1 MGIRKYIINIVLII
15 TFFSAGIF
23 AQEEKTLTLDESIR
37 IGLENSNML
46 HTSKMKLNYANAR
59 LSEINT
65 NRLPSLKFS
74 AAYTRL
80 SYINPF
86 ILNTPFGDF
95 NISPSILDNYNLKL
109 TLAQPI
115 FTGFK
120 LSSSSNIAEYNYK
133 ATEEQYNKDRQDLV
147 YNIKNAY
154 WNLFKAKKVKEVT
167 DQNVEQ
173 VKAHLKNVQN
183 FYEQGLST
191 KNDLLKV
198 QVQLSE
204 SELGQIDARNA
215 VKLARINL
223 FNVIGIPLNTNSEIP
238 DSVDIKTNNLSDLD
252 GYIEKALDNRP
263 ELKAMQYNIKAGEA
277 GVTLA
282 ESNWYPQIYLA
293 GNYYYSKPNQRIF
306 PAENKFK
313 DTWDVG
319 VSVQVDLWNWG
330 STVDKTDQAKAQL
343 EEARDS
349 YKIVKDNIVLEV
361 NSNYLNLEQ
370 SKDKIAV
377 AEQSVSQAKENYRVT
392 DETFKKGLA
401 LNSDLLDSEV
411 ALLQANTN
419 YIQSLVDYELAKAR
433 LEKSIGENLK

>member
-1 MGIRKYIINIVLII
+1 MDVRKYLIGIILIVVV
-15 TFFSAGIF
+15 FSEIML
-23 AQEEKTLTLDESIR
+23 AQEKQTLTLDESIKV
-37 IGLENSNML
+37 GLENSHML
-46 HTSKMKLNYANAR
+46 HSSKMQVNYANAR

-74 AAYTRL
+74 AAFTRL
-80 SYINPF
+80 SYISPY
-86 ILNTPFGDF
+86 ILNTPFGSFD
-95 NISPSILDNYNLKL
+95 IVPSILENYNLKL
-109 TLAQPI
+109 TLQQPL

-133 ATEEQYNKDRQDLV
+133 AVEEQYNKDKQNLV

-154 WNLFKAKKVKEVT
+154 WSLFKAKKVSEVT

-173 VKAHLKNVQN
+173 VKAHLTNVQN

-204 SELGQIDARNA
+204 SELRQIDAKNA

-223 FNVIGIPLNTNSEIP
+223 YNVIGIPLNTKSEIP
-238 DSVDIKTNNLSDLD
+238 DSIDIRTNQIDDLD
-252 GYIEKALDNRP
+252 DYVEKALNNRP
-263 ELKAMQYNIKAGEA
+263 ELKAIQYNIKAGEE

-282 ESNWYPQIYLA
+282 KSDWYPQVYLA

-319 VSVQVDLWNWG
+319 VSLSLNLWNWG
-330 STVDKTDQAKAQL
+330 ATVDKTDQAEAQL
-343 EEARDS
+343 EQAKDS
-349 YKIVKDNIVLEV
+349 YKTAKDNIVLEV
-361 NSNYLNLEQ
+361 NSNYLNLLQ

-377 AEQSVSQAKENYRVT
+377 AEGSVSQAKENYRVT
-392 DETFKKGLA
+392 NETFEKGLA

-419 YIQSLVDYELAKAR
+419 YIQALVDYELAKAK
-433 LEKSIGENLK
+433 LEKSIGENIK

>member
-1 MGIRKYIINIVLII
+1 MGIRQYIVNTILMLML
-15 TFFSAGIF
+15 FSAAIF

-46 HTSKMKLNYANAR
+46 HSSKMKVNYANAR

-65 NRLPSLKFS
+65 NMLPSLKFT
-74 AAYTRL
+74 AAYTRF
-80 SYINPF
+80 SPITPF
-86 ILNTPFGDF
+86 ILATPFGTF
-95 NISPSILDNYNLKL
+95 NISPSILDYYNLKL
-109 TLAQPI
+109 TLQQPL
-115 FTGFK
+115 FTGFR

-133 ATEEQYNKDRQDLV
+133 ATEESYNKDKQDLI
-147 YNIKNAY
+147 YNIKNAF

-173 VKAHLKNVQN
+173 VKAHLTNVKN

-204 SELGQIDARNA
+204 SELRQIDAKNA
-215 VKLARINL
+215 VKLAKINL
-223 FNVIGIPLNTNSEIP
+223 FNVIGVALTTNSEIP
-238 DSVDIKTNNLSDLD
+238 DSVDIETNAVDDLD
-252 GYIEKALDNRP
+252 SYVEKALDNRP

-277 GVTLA
+277 TVTLA
-282 ESNWYPQIYLA
+282 ESNWYPQIYLG

-343 EEARDS
+343 EEAKDS
-349 YKIVKDNIVLEV
+349 YKMVKDNIVLEV
-361 NSNYLNLEQ
+361 NSNYLKLEQ

-377 AEQSVSQAKENYRVT
+377 AEESVSQAKENYRVT

-419 YIQSLVDYELAKAR
+419 YIQALVDYELAKAR
-433 LEKSIGENLK
+433 LAKSVGGNLN

>member
-1 MGIRKYIINIVLII
+1 MGIRKYIISIVIII
-15 TFFSAGIF
+15 TLFSTFIF
-23 AQEEKTLTLDESIR
+23 AQEEKILTLDESIQ

-46 HTSKMKLNYANAR
+46 HSSKMKVNYASAR

-65 NRLPSLKFS
+65 NRLPSLKVS

-80 SYINPF
+80 SPIIPF
-86 ILNTPFGDF
+86 ILNTPFGNY
-95 NISPSILDNYNLKL
+95 NISPSILDYYNIKL
-109 TLAQPI
+109 TLQQPI

-120 LSSSSNIAEYNYK
+120 LSSSSNIADYNYK
-133 ATEEQYNKDRQDLV
+133 ATEEGYNKDKQDLI

-154 WNLFKAKKVKEVT
+154 WNLFKAKKVKDVT

-173 VKAHLKNVQN
+173 VKAHLTNVKN

-204 SELGQIDARNA
+204 SELRQIDAKNA

-223 FNVIGIPLNTNSEIP
+223 FNVIGVPLNTDSEIP
-238 DSVDIKTNNLSDLD
+238 DSVDIKTNQVNDLD
-252 GYIEKALDNRP
+252 SYIEMAIDNRP
-263 ELKAMQYNIKAGEA
+263 ELKAIKYNIKAGEA

-282 ESNWYPQIYLA
+282 ESNWYPQIYLG
-293 GNYYYSKPNQRIF
+293 GNFYYSKPNQRFF
-306 PAENKFK
+306 PPENKFK

-319 VSVQVDLWNWG
+319 VSVQMDIWNWG
-330 STVDKTDQAKAQL
+330 ATVDKTDQAKAQL
-343 EEARDS
+343 EEAKDS
-349 YKIVKDNIVLEV
+349 YKIIKDNIVLEV

-377 AEQSVSQAKENYRVT
+377 AEESVSQAKENYRVT
-392 DETFKKGLA
+392 NETFKKGLA

-419 YIQSLVDYELAKAR
+419 YIQALVDYELAKAR
-433 LEKSIGENLK
+433 LEKSIGGNLK

>member
-1 MGIRKYIINIVLII
+1 MDVRKYINKTVMLLI
-15 TFFSAGIF
+15 FLSAGIF
-23 AQEEKTLTLDESIR
+23 AQEQSTLTLDESVK
-37 IGLENSNML
+37 IGLENSHML
-46 HTSKMKLNYANAR
+46 HSSKMQVNYANAR

-80 SYINPF
+80 SAITPF

-95 NISPSILDNYNLKL
+95 NISPSILDNYNMKV
-109 TLAQPI
+109 TLQQPI

-133 ATEEQYNKDRQDLV
+133 ATQEQYNRDEQELI

-173 VKAHLKNVQN
+173 IKAHLMNVQN

-204 SELGQIDARNA
+204 SELRQIDAKNA

-223 FNVIGIPLNTNSEIP
+223 YNIIGIPLNANSQIP
-238 DSVDIKTNNLSDLD
+238 DSIDIKTKEVNDLD
-252 GYIEKALDNRP
+252 DYIEKAMTNRP

-313 DTWDVG
+313 DTWDIG
-319 VSVQVDLWNWG
+319 VSVSVDLWNWG
-330 STVDKTDQAKAQL
+330 ATVDKTDQAEAQL
-343 EEARDS
+343 EQTKDS
-349 YKIVKDNIVLEV
+349 YKTIKDNIVLEV
-361 NSNYLNLEQ
+361 NSNYLNLVQ

-377 AEQSVSQAKENYRVT
+377 ANESVRQAQENYRVT

-411 ALLQANTN
+411 ALLQSNTN
-419 YIQSLVDYELAKAR
+419 YIQAMVDYELAKAK
-433 LEKSIGENLK
+433 LEKSIGEKLK

>member
-1 MGIRKYIINIVLII
+1 MGIRKYIINIVLLMIL
-15 TFFSAGIF
+15 FSAVIS
-23 AQEEKTLTLDESIR
+23 AQEEQILTLDESIN
-37 IGLENSNML
+37 IGLKNSNML
-46 HTSKMKLNYANAR
+46 HSSKMKLNYADAR

-80 SYINPF
+80 SPITPF

-109 TLAQPI
+109 TLQQPL

-133 ATEEQYNKDRQDLV
+133 AVEEEYNKDKQQLI

-173 VKAHLKNVQN
+173 VKAHLMNVQN

-204 SELGQIDARNA
+204 SQLRQIDAKNA
-215 VKLARINL
+215 VKLAQINL
-223 FNVIGIPLNTNSEIP
+223 YNVIGIPLNTNSEIP
-238 DSVDIKTNNLSDLD
+238 DSVDIRTKEANDLD
-252 GYIEKALDNRP
+252 DYIEKALDNRP
-263 ELKAMQYNIKAGEA
+263 ELKTMQYNIKAGEA

-306 PAENKFK
+306 PAQNKFK

-319 VSVQVDLWNWG
+319 VSVSVDLWNWG
-330 STVDKTDQAKAQL
+330 STVDKTDQAEAQL
-343 EEARDS
+343 EEAKDS

-361 NSNYLNLEQ
+361 NSNYLNLVQ

-377 AEQSVSQAKENYRVT
+377 AEESVKQAKENYRVT

-419 YIQSLVDYELAKAR
+419 YIQALVDYELATAK
-433 LEKSIGENLK
+433 LEKSIGGNLK

>member
-1 MGIRKYIINIVLII
+1 MGIRKYIISIVIII
-15 TFFSAGIF
+15 TLFSTFIF
-23 AQEEKTLTLDESIR
+23 AQEEKILTLDESIQ

-46 HTSKMKLNYANAR
+46 HSSKMKVNYASAR

-65 NRLPSLKFS
+65 NRLPSLKVS

-80 SYINPF
+80 SPIIPF
-86 ILNTPFGDF
+86 ILNTPFGNY
-95 NISPSILDNYNLKL
+95 NISPSILDYYNIKL
-109 TLAQPI
+109 TLQQPI

-120 LSSSSNIAEYNYK
+120 LSSSSNIADYNYK
-133 ATEEQYNKDRQDLV
+133 ATEEGYNKDKQDLI

-167 DQNVEQ
+167 NQNVEQ
-173 VKAHLKNVQN
+173 VKAHLTNVKN

-204 SELGQIDARNA
+204 SELRQIDAKNA

-223 FNVIGIPLNTNSEIP
+223 FNVIGVPLNTDSEIP
-238 DSVDIKTNNLSDLD
+238 DSVDIKTNQVNDLD
-252 GYIEKALDNRP
+252 SYIEMAIDNRP
-263 ELKAMQYNIKAGEA
+263 ELKAIKYNIKAGEA

-282 ESNWYPQIYLA
+282 ESNWYPQIYLG
-293 GNYYYSKPNQRIF
+293 GNFYYSKPNQRFF
-306 PAENKFK
+306 PPENKFK

-319 VSVQVDLWNWG
+319 VSVQMDIWNWG
-330 STVDKTDQAKAQL
+330 ATVDKTDQAKAQL
-343 EEARDS
+343 EEAKDS
-349 YKIVKDNIVLEV
+349 YKIIKDNIVLEV

-377 AEQSVSQAKENYRVT
+377 AEESVSQAKENYRVT
-392 DETFKKGLA
+392 NETFKKGLA

-419 YIQSLVDYELAKAR
+419 YIQALVDYELAKAR
-433 LEKSIGENLK
+433 LEKSIGGNLK

>member
-1 MGIRKYIINIVLII
+1 MDVRKYIIKIILTVIV
-15 TFFSAGIF
+15 FSAGIF
-23 AQEEKTLTLDESIR
+23 AQDQNTLTLDESIN
-37 IGLENSNML
+37 IGLKNSNML
-46 HTSKMKLNYANAR
+46 HSSKMQVNYANAR

-80 SYINPF
+80 SYIAPF

-95 NISPSILDNYNLKL
+95 NISPSILDSYNLKL
-109 TLAQPI
+109 TLQQPL

-133 ATEEQYNKDRQDLV
+133 ATEEKYNKDKQDLI
-147 YNIKNAY
+147 YNIKNAF
-154 WNLFKAKKVKEVT
+154 WNLFKAKKVREVT

-173 VKAHLKNVQN
+173 VKAHLMNVQN

-204 SELGQIDARNA
+204 SELRQIDAKNA

-223 FNVIGIPLNTNSEIP
+223 YNVIGIPLNTNSEIP
-238 DSVDIKTNNLSDLD
+238 DSIDIKTKEVNDLD
-252 GYIEKALDNRP
+252 DYIEKALDNRP
-263 ELKAMQYNIKAGEA
+263 ELKAMQYNIKASEA
-277 GVTLA
+277 GVTFA
-282 ESNWYPQIYLA
+282 QSDWYPQIYLA
-293 GNYYYSKPNQRIF
+293 GNYYYSEPNQRIF
-306 PAENKFK
+306 PAENRFK

-319 VSVQVDLWNWG
+319 VSVSLNLWNWG
-330 STVDKTDQAKAQL
+330 ATVDKTDQAEAQL
-343 EEARDS
+343 EQAKDS
-349 YKIVKDNIVLEV
+349 YKIIKDNIVLEV
-361 NSNYLNLEQ
+361 NSNYLNLVQ

-377 AEQSVSQAKENYRVT
+377 ADESVRQAKENYRVT

-419 YIQSLVDYELAKAR
+419 YIQALVDYELAKAK
-433 LEKSIGENLK
+433 LEKSIGENIK

>member
-1 MGIRKYIINIVLII
+1 MDVRKYINKAVMLLILL
-15 TFFSAGIF
+15 SAGIF
-23 AQEEKTLTLDESIR
+23 AQEQSTLTLDESIK
-37 IGLENSNML
+37 IGLENSHML
-46 HTSKMKLNYANAR
+46 HSSKMQVNYANAR

-80 SYINPF
+80 SAITPF

-95 NISPSILDNYNLKL
+95 NISPSILDNYNMKV
-109 TLAQPI
+109 TLQQPI

-133 ATEEQYNKDRQDLV
+133 ATQEQYNRDEQELI

-173 VKAHLKNVQN
+173 IKAHLTNIQN

-191 KNDLLKV
+191 RNDLLKV

-204 SELGQIDARNA
+204 SELRQIDAKNA
-215 VKLARINL
+215 VKLAKINL
-223 FNVIGIPLNTNSEIP
+223 YNIIGIPLNANSQIP
-238 DSVDIKTNNLSDLD
+238 DSIDIKTKEVNDLD
-252 GYIEKALDNRP
+252 DYIEKAMTNRP

-282 ESNWYPQIYLA
+282 ESNWYPQIYLG

-319 VSVQVDLWNWG
+319 VSVSVDLWNWG
-330 STVDKTDQAKAQL
+330 ATVDKTDQAEAQL
-343 EEARDS
+343 EQAKDS
-349 YKIVKDNIVLEV
+349 YKIIKDNVVLEV
-361 NSNYLNLEQ
+361 NSNYLNLVQ

-377 AEQSVSQAKENYRVT
+377 ADESVRQAQENYRVT

-411 ALLQANTN
+411 ALLQSNTN
-419 YIQSLVDYELAKAR
+419 YIQALVDYELAKAQ
-433 LEKSIGENLK
+433 LEKSIGEKLK

>member
-1 MGIRKYIINIVLII
+1 MDVRKYINKTVMLLV
-15 TFFSAGIF
+15 FLSAGIF
-23 AQEEKTLTLDESIR
+23 AQEQSTLTLDESVK
-37 IGLENSNML
+37 IGLENSHML
-46 HTSKMKLNYANAR
+46 HSSKMQVNYANAR

-80 SYINPF
+80 SAITPF

-95 NISPSILDNYNLKL
+95 NISPSILDNYNMKV
-109 TLAQPI
+109 TLQQPI

-120 LSSSSNIAEYNYK
+120 LSSSSNIAEYNFK
-133 ATEEQYNKDRQDLV
+133 ATEEQYNKDEQELI

-173 VKAHLKNVQN
+173 IKAHLTNVQN

-191 KNDLLKV
+191 RNDLLKV

-204 SELGQIDARNA
+204 SELRQIDAKNA
-215 VKLARINL
+215 VKLAKINL
-223 FNVIGIPLNTNSEIP
+223 YNIIGIPLNANSQIP
-238 DSVDIKTNNLSDLD
+238 DSIDIKTKDVNDLD
-252 GYIEKALDNRP
+252 DYIEKAMTNRP

-319 VSVQVDLWNWG
+319 VSVSVDLWNWG
-330 STVDKTDQAKAQL
+330 ATVDKTDQAEAQL
-343 EEARDS
+343 EQAKDS
-349 YKIVKDNIVLEV
+349 YKIIKDNVVLEV
-361 NSNYLNLEQ
+361 NSNYLNLVQ

-377 AEQSVSQAKENYRVT
+377 ADESVRQAQENYRVT

-411 ALLQANTN
+411 ALLQSNTN
-419 YIQSLVDYELAKAR
+419 YIQALVDYELAKAK
-433 LEKSIGENLK
+433 LEQSIGEKLK

>member
-1 MGIRKYIINIVLII
+1 MGIRKYIINIVLLIVI
-15 TFFSAGIF
+15 FSAGIF
-23 AQEEKTLTLDESIR
+23 AQEEKTLTLEGSIQ

-46 HTSKMKLNYANAR
+46 HSSKMKVNYANAR

-65 NRLPSLKFS
+65 NRLPLLKFS

-80 SYINPF
+80 SPITPF
-86 ILNTPFGDF
+86 ILNTPFGTF

-109 TLAQPI
+109 TLQQPL
-115 FTGFK
+115 FTGFR

-133 ATEEQYNKDRQDLV
+133 ATEEAYNKDKQDLIF
-147 YNIKNAY
+147 NIKNAY
-154 WNLFKAKKVKEVT
+154 WNLFKTKKVKEVT

-173 VKAHLKNVQN
+173 VKAHLMNVQN

-198 QVQLSE
+198 QGQLSE
-204 SELGQIDARNA
+204 SELRQIDAKNA

-223 FNVIGIPLNTNSEIP
+223 FNVIGIPLNTKSEIP
-238 DSVDIKTNNLSDLD
+238 DSVDIKTKPVNDLD
-252 GYIEKALDNRP
+252 SYIEKALDNRS

-282 ESNWYPQIYLA
+282 ESNWYPQVYLG

-313 DTWDVG
+313 DTWDIG

-330 STVDKTDQAKAQL
+330 STADKTDQAKAQL
-343 EEARDS
+343 EEAKDS
-349 YKIVKDNIVLEV
+349 YKMVKDNIVLEV

-377 AEQSVSQAKENYRVT
+377 AEGSVSQAKENYRVT

-419 YIQSLVDYELAKAR
+419 YIQALVDYELAKAR
-433 LEKSIGENLK
+433 LEKSIGGNLK

>member
-1 MGIRKYIINIVLII
+1 MDVRKYINKTVMLLILI
-15 TFFSAGIF
+15 SAGIF
-23 AQEEKTLTLDESIR
+23 AQEQSTLTLDESIK
-37 IGLENSNML
+37 IGLENSHML
-46 HTSKMKLNYANAR
+46 HSSKMQVNYANAR

-80 SYINPF
+80 SAITPF

-95 NISPSILDNYNLKL
+95 NISPSILDNYNMKV
-109 TLAQPI
+109 TLQQPI

-133 ATEEQYNKDRQDLV
+133 ATQEQYNRDEHELI

-173 VKAHLKNVQN
+173 IKAHLTNIQN

-191 KNDLLKV
+191 RNDLLKV

-204 SELGQIDARNA
+204 SELRQIDAKNA
-215 VKLARINL
+215 VKLAKINL
-223 FNVIGIPLNTNSEIP
+223 YNIIGIPLNANSQIP
-238 DSVDIKTNNLSDLD
+238 DSIDIKTKEVNDLD
-252 GYIEKALDNRP
+252 DYIEKAMTNRP

-282 ESNWYPQIYLA
+282 ESNWYPQIYLG

-319 VSVQVDLWNWG
+319 VSVSVDLWNWG
-330 STVDKTDQAKAQL
+330 ATVDKTDQAEAQL
-343 EEARDS
+343 EQAKDS
-349 YKIVKDNIVLEV
+349 YKIIKDNVVLEV
-361 NSNYLNLEQ
+361 NSNYLNLVQ

-377 AEQSVSQAKENYRVT
+377 ADESVRQAQENYRVT

-411 ALLQANTN
+411 ALLQSNTN
-419 YIQSLVDYELAKAR
+419 YIQALVDYELAKAQ
-433 LEKSIGENLK
+433 LEKSIGEKLK

>member
-1 MGIRKYIINIVLII
+1 MGIRKYIVNTFLLVI
-15 TFFSAGIF
+15 FFSSVIS
-23 AQEEKTLTLDESIR
+23 AQEEKTLTLDESLQ

-46 HTSKMKLNYANAR
+46 HSSKMKVNYADAR

-65 NRLPSLKFS
+65 NMLPSLKFS

-80 SYINPF
+80 SPITPF
-86 ILNTPFGDF
+86 VLNTPFGDF
-95 NISPSILDNYNLKL
+95 NISPNILDNYNLKL
-109 TLAQPI
+109 TLQQPI

-133 ATEEQYNKDRQDLV
+133 ATEESYNKDKQDLI

-173 VKAHLKNVQN
+173 VKAHLMNVQN

-204 SELGQIDARNA
+204 SELRQIDAKNA

-238 DSVDIKTNNLSDLD
+238 DSVDIQTSLVNDLD
-252 GYIEKALDNRP
+252 SYIEKALVNRP
-263 ELKAMQYNIKAGEA
+263 ELKAIQYNIKAGEA

-282 ESNWYPQIYLA
+282 ESSWYPQIYLG

-330 STVDKTDQAKAQL
+330 STTDKTDQAEAQL
-343 EEARDS
+343 EEVKDS

-370 SKDKIAV
+370 SRDKIAV
-377 AEQSVSQAKENYRVT
+377 AEESVSQAKENYRVT

-411 ALLQANTN
+411 ALLQSNTN
-419 YIQSLVDYELAKAR
+419 YIQALVDYELARAR
-433 LEKSIGENLK
+433 LEKSIGGNLK

>member
-1 MGIRKYIINIVLII
+1 MGIRKYLTNILSVIII
-15 TFFSAGIF
+15 FSGFIS
-23 AQEEKTLTLDESIR
+23 AQEKTLTLDESIQ

-46 HTSKMKLNYANAR
+46 HSSKMKVNYANAR

-65 NRLPSLKFS
+65 GRLPSLKFTG
-74 AAYTRL
+74 AYTRL
-80 SYINPF
+80 SPITPF
-86 ILNTPFGDF
+86 ILATPFGTF

-109 TLAQPI
+109 TLQQPL
-115 FTGFK
+115 FTGFR

-133 ATEEQYNKDRQDLV
+133 AAEEGFNKDKQDLI

-173 VKAHLKNVQN
+173 VKAHLTNIKN

-204 SELGQIDARNA
+204 SELRQIDAKNA
-215 VKLARINL
+215 VKLARISL
-223 FNVIGIPLNTNSEIP
+223 FNVIGLPLNTGSEIP
-238 DSVDIKTNNLSDLD
+238 DSVDIKTGRVNDLD
-252 GYIEKALDNRP
+252 SYIEKALDNRP
-263 ELKAMQYNIKAGEA
+263 ELKAMKYNIKAGEA

-306 PAENKFK
+306 PAENKFN

-330 STVDKTDQAKAQL
+330 STVDKTDQAEAQL
-343 EEARDS
+343 EEVKDS

-361 NSNYLNLEQ
+361 NSNFLNLEQ

-377 AEQSVSQAKENYRVT
+377 AEESVSQAKENYRVT

-419 YIQSLVDYELAKAR
+419 YIQALVDYELAKAR
-433 LEKSIGENLK
+433 LEKSIGGNLK

>member
-1 MGIRKYIINIVLII
+1 MIV
-15 TFFSAGIF
+15 FSAAIS
-23 AQEEKTLTLDESIR
+23 AQENNTLTLNECVKT
-37 IGLENSNML
+37 GLKNSSML
-46 HTSKMKLNYANAR
+46 HSSKMQVNYANAR

-80 SYINPF
+80 SYIAPF
-86 ILNTPFGDF
+86 VLNTPFGDF
-95 NISPSILDNYNLKL
+95 DISPSILDNYNLKM
-109 TLAQPI
+109 TLQQPL
-115 FTGFK
+115 FTGFR

-133 ATEEQYNKDRQDLV
+133 ATEEEYNKDKENLI
-147 YNIKNAY
+147 YNIKNAF

-173 VKAHLKNVQN
+173 VKAHLTNVQN

-204 SELGQIDARNA
+204 SQLKQIDAKNA
-215 VKLARINL
+215 VKLSRINL
-223 FNVIGIPLNTNSEIP
+223 FNVIGIPLNTSSEIP
-238 DSVDIKTNNLSDLD
+238 DSVDIKTNQVNDLD
-252 GYIEKALDNRP
+252 DYVEKALDNRP

-282 ESNWYPQIYLA
+282 ESNWYPQIYLG

-319 VSVQVDLWNWG
+319 VSVSVDLWNWG
-330 STVDKTDQAKAQL
+330 STVDKTDQAEAQL
-343 EEARDS
+343 EETKDS

-361 NSNYLNLEQ
+361 NSNYLSLVQ

-377 AEQSVSQAKENYRVT
+377 AEESVSQAKENYRVT

-419 YIQSLVDYELAKAR
+419 YIQALVDYELAKAQ
-433 LEKSIGENLK
+433 LEKSIGGNLK

>member
-1 MGIRKYIINIVLII
+1 MGIRKYIINIVLIVM
-15 TFFSAGIF
+15 FFSTF
-23 AQEEKTLTLDESIR
+23 VSAQEEKILTLDESIQ

-46 HTSKMKLNYANAR
+46 HASKMKVNYANAR

-65 NRLPSLKFS
+65 NRLPLLKFS

-80 SYINPF
+80 SPITPF
-86 ILNTPFGDF
+86 ILNTPFGSF

-109 TLAQPI
+109 TLQQPI

-133 ATEEQYNKDRQDLV
+133 ATEEAYNKDKQDLI
-147 YNIKNAY
+147 YSIKNAY

-167 DQNVEQ
+167 DQNVQQ
-173 VKAHLKNVQN
+173 VKAHLTNVHN

-204 SELGQIDARNA
+204 SELRQIDSKNA

-223 FNVIGIPLNTNSEIP
+223 FNVIGIPLNTNSEIT
-238 DSVDIKTNNLSDLD
+238 DSVDIKTNEMNDLD
-252 GYIEKALDNRP
+252 SYIEKALDKRP

-277 GVTLA
+277 GVTFA
-282 ESNWYPQIYLA
+282 ESNWYPQIYLG

-319 VSVQVDLWNWG
+319 VSVQIDIWNWG
-330 STVDKTDQAKAQL
+330 SNVDKTDQAKAQL
-343 EEARDS
+343 EEAKDS
-349 YKIVKDNIVLEV
+349 YKIVRDNIVLEV

-377 AEQSVSQAKENYRVT
+377 AEESVNQAKENYRVT

-411 ALLQANTN
+411 ALLRANTN
-419 YIQSLVDYELAKAR
+419 YIQALVDYELAKAR
-433 LEKSIGENLK
+433 LEKSIGGNLN

>member
-1 MGIRKYIINIVLII
+1 MGVRKYIIKIVLIVI
-15 TFFSAGIF
+15 VFSAGIF
-23 AQEEKTLTLDESIR
+23 AQEQNNLTLDESIN
-37 IGLENSNML
+37 IGLKNSNIL
-46 HTSKMKLNYANAR
+46 HSSKMQVNYANAR

-65 NRLPSLKFS
+65 SRLPSLKFS
-74 AAYTRL
+74 AVYTRL
-80 SYINPF
+80 SYITPF
-86 ILNTPFGDF
+86 ILNTPFGNF
-95 NISPSILDNYNLKL
+95 NIAPSILDNYNLKL
-109 TLAQPI
+109 TLQQPL

-133 ATEEQYNKDRQDLV
+133 ATEEGYNKDKQDLI
-147 YNIKNAY
+147 YKIKNAY

-167 DQNVEQ
+167 DQNVQQ
-173 VKAHLKNVQN
+173 VKAHLTNVQN

-204 SELGQIDARNA
+204 SELRQIDAKNA

-238 DSVDIKTNNLSDLD
+238 DSIDIQTKEVNDLD
-252 GYIEKALDNRP
+252 DYIEKALDNRP

-277 GVTLA
+277 GVTFA
-282 ESNWYPQIYLA
+282 ESDWYPQVYLA

-313 DTWDVG
+313 DTWDIG
-319 VSVQVDLWNWG
+319 VSVSLNLWNWG
-330 STVDKTDQAKAQL
+330 ATVDKTDQAEAQL
-343 EEARDS
+343 EQAKDS

-361 NSNYLNLEQ
+361 NSNYLNLVQ
-370 SKDKIAV
+370 SKDKISV
-377 AEQSVSQAKENYRVT
+377 ADESVRQAKENYRVT

-419 YIQSLVDYELAKAR
+419 YIQALVDYELAKAK
-433 LEKSIGENLK
+433 LEKSIGETKK

>member
-1 MGIRKYIINIVLII
+1 M
-15 TFFSAGIF
+15 
-23 AQEEKTLTLDESIR
+23 Q
-37 IGLENSNML
+37 
-46 HTSKMKLNYANAR
+46 SKK
-59 LSEINT
+59 S
-65 NRLPSLKFS
+65 
-74 AAYTRL
+74 
-80 SYINPF
+80 
-86 ILNTPFGDF
+86 
-95 NISPSILDNYNLKL
+95 
-109 TLAQPI
+109 
-115 FTGFK
+115 
-120 LSSSSNIAEYNYK
+120 
-133 ATEEQYNKDRQDLV
+133 
-147 YNIKNAY
+147 
-154 WNLFKAKKVKEVT
+154 KEVT

-173 VKAHLKNVQN
+173 VKAHLMNVQN

-204 SELGQIDARNA
+204 SELRQIDAKNA

-223 FNVIGIPLNTNSEIP
+223 FNVIGIPLNTKSEIP
-238 DSVDIKTNNLSDLD
+238 DSVDIKTNAVNDLD
-252 GYIEKALDNRP
+252 SYIEKAMDNRP
-263 ELKAMQYNIKAGEA
+263 ELKAMQYNIKSGEA

-282 ESNWYPQIYLA
+282 ESNWYPQIYLG

-330 STVDKTDQAKAQL
+330 STADKTEQAKAQL
-343 EEARDS
+343 EEAKDS
-349 YKIVKDNIVLEV
+349 YKIAKDNIVLEV

-377 AEQSVSQAKENYRVT
+377 AEGSVSQAKENYRVT

-419 YIQSLVDYELAKAR
+419 YIQALVDYELAKAR
-433 LEKSIGENLK
+433 LEKSIGGNLN

>member
-1 MGIRKYIINIVLII
+1 MGIRKYIINIILLVIV
-15 TFFSAGIF
+15 FSAVIS
-23 AQEEKTLTLDESIR
+23 AQEDKTLTLDESIR

-46 HTSKMKLNYANAR
+46 HSSKMKVNYANAR

-80 SYINPF
+80 SYIAPF
-86 ILNTPFGDF
+86 VLNTPFGDF
-95 NISPSILDNYNLKL
+95 DISPSILDNYNLKM
-109 TLAQPI
+109 TLQQPL
-115 FTGFK
+115 FTGFR

-133 ATEEQYNKDRQDLV
+133 ATEEEYNKDKENLI
-147 YNIKNAY
+147 YNIKNAF

-173 VKAHLKNVQN
+173 VKAHLTNVQN

-204 SELGQIDARNA
+204 SQLKQIDAKNA
-215 VKLARINL
+215 VKLSRINL
-223 FNVIGIPLNTNSEIP
+223 FNVIGIPLNTSSEIP
-238 DSVDIKTNNLSDLD
+238 DSVDIKTNQVNDLD
-252 GYIEKALDNRP
+252 DYVEKALDNRP

-282 ESNWYPQIYLA
+282 ESNWYPQIYLG

-319 VSVQVDLWNWG
+319 VSVSVDLWNWG
-330 STVDKTDQAKAQL
+330 STVDKTDQAEAQL
-343 EEARDS
+343 EETKDS

-361 NSNYLNLEQ
+361 NSNYLSLVQ

-377 AEQSVSQAKENYRVT
+377 AEESVSQAQENYRVT

-419 YIQSLVDYELAKAR
+419 YIQALVDYELAKAQ
-433 LEKSIGENLK
+433 LEKSIGGNLK

>member
-1 MGIRKYIINIVLII
+1 MGIRKYIINIILLVIV
-15 TFFSAGIF
+15 FSAVIS
-23 AQEEKTLTLDESIR
+23 AQEDKTLTLDESIR

-46 HTSKMKLNYANAR
+46 HSSKMKVNYANAR

-80 SYINPF
+80 SYIAPF
-86 ILNTPFGDF
+86 VLNTPFGDF
-95 NISPSILDNYNLKL
+95 DISPSILDNYNLKM
-109 TLAQPI
+109 TLQQPL
-115 FTGFK
+115 FTGFR

-133 ATEEQYNKDRQDLV
+133 AVEEEYNKDKENLI
-147 YNIKNAY
+147 YNIKNAF

-173 VKAHLKNVQN
+173 VKAHLTNVQN

-204 SELGQIDARNA
+204 SQLKQIDAKNA
-215 VKLARINL
+215 VKLSRINL
-223 FNVIGIPLNTNSEIP
+223 FNVIGIPLNTSSEIP
-238 DSVDIKTNNLSDLD
+238 DSVDIKTNQVNDLD
-252 GYIEKALDNRP
+252 DYVEKALDNRP

-282 ESNWYPQIYLA
+282 ESNWYPQIYLG

-319 VSVQVDLWNWG
+319 VSVSVDLWNWG
-330 STVDKTDQAKAQL
+330 STVDKTDQAEAQL
-343 EEARDS
+343 EEAKDS

-361 NSNYLNLEQ
+361 NSNYLSLVQ

-377 AEQSVSQAKENYRVT
+377 AEESVSQAKENYRVT

-419 YIQSLVDYELAKAR
+419 YIQALVDYELAKAQ
-433 LEKSIGENLK
+433 LEKSIGGNLK

>member
-1 MGIRKYIINIVLII
+1 MDVRKYINKTVMLLV
-15 TFFSAGIF
+15 FLSAGIF
-23 AQEEKTLTLDESIR
+23 AQEQSTLTLDESVK
-37 IGLENSNML
+37 IGLENSHML
-46 HTSKMKLNYANAR
+46 HSSKMQVNYANAR

-80 SYINPF
+80 SAITPF

-95 NISPSILDNYNLKL
+95 NISPSILDNYNMKV
-109 TLAQPI
+109 TLQQPI

-133 ATEEQYNKDRQDLV
+133 ATQEQYNKDEQELI

-173 VKAHLKNVQN
+173 IKAHLTNVQN

-191 KNDLLKV
+191 RNDLLKV

-204 SELGQIDARNA
+204 SELRQIDAKNA
-215 VKLARINL
+215 VKLAKINL
-223 FNVIGIPLNTNSEIP
+223 YNIIGIPLNANSQIP
-238 DSVDIKTNNLSDLD
+238 DSIDIKTKDVNDLD
-252 GYIEKALDNRP
+252 DYIEKAMTNRP

-282 ESNWYPQIYLA
+282 ESNWYPQIYLG

-319 VSVQVDLWNWG
+319 VSVSVDLWNWG
-330 STVDKTDQAKAQL
+330 ATVDKTDQAEAQL
-343 EEARDS
+343 EQAKDS
-349 YKIVKDNIVLEV
+349 YKIIKDNVVLEV
-361 NSNYLNLEQ
+361 NSNYLNLVQ

-377 AEQSVSQAKENYRVT
+377 ADESVRQAQENYRVT

-411 ALLQANTN
+411 ALLQSNTN
-419 YIQSLVDYELAKAR
+419 YIQALVDYELAKAK
-433 LEKSIGENLK
+433 LEKSIGEKLK

>member
-1 MGIRKYIINIVLII
+1 MDFRKYIIKIILTAIV
-15 TFFSAGIF
+15 FSLGVF
-23 AQEEKTLTLDESIR
+23 AQEQNTLTLDESIN
-37 IGLENSNML
+37 IGLKNSNML
-46 HTSKMKLNYANAR
+46 HSSKMQLNYANAR

-80 SYINPF
+80 SYITPF
-86 ILNTPFGDF
+86 ILNTPIGDF
-95 NISPSILDNYNLKL
+95 NISPSILNNYNLKL
-109 TLAQPI
+109 TLQQPL

-120 LSSSSNIAEYNYK
+120 LSSSTNIAEYNYK
-133 ATEEQYNKDRQDLV
+133 ATQEEYNKDKQNLI

-173 VKAHLKNVQN
+173 VKAHLMNVKN

-204 SELGQIDARNA
+204 SELRQIDAKNA

-238 DSVDIKTNNLSDLD
+238 DSIDIRTNEVNDLND
-252 GYIEKALDNRP
+252 YTEKALDNRP

-277 GVTLA
+277 GVTFA
-282 ESNWYPQIYLA
+282 ESDWYPQIYLA
-293 GNYYYSKPNQRIF
+293 GNYYYSEPNQRVF
-306 PAENKFK
+306 PAENRFK

-319 VSVQVDLWNWG
+319 ISLSLNLWNWG
-330 STVDKTDQAKAQL
+330 ATADKTDQAEAQL
-343 EEARDS
+343 EQTKDS
-349 YKIVKDNIVLEV
+349 YKIIRDNIVLEV
-361 NSNYLNLEQ
+361 NSNYLNLVQ

-377 AEQSVSQAKENYRVT
+377 ADESVRQAKENYRVT

-419 YIQSLVDYELAKAR
+419 YIQALVDYELAKAK
-433 LEKSIGENLK
+433 LEKSIGETKK